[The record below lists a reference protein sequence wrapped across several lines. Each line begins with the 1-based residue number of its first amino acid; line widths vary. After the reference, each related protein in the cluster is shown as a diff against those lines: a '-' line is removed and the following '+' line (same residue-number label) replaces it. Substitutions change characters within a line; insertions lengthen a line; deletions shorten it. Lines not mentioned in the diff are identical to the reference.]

1 MEIYV
6 DIKFRGAEKDSEFW
20 IQLAEGLCDHKRGA
34 WLESQFER
42 FGEQASSLITQ
53 IMDECDKSNA
63 GGEALIFESWQ
74 RNGNQF
80 EICVNGGWIIFD
92 LLPKIR
98 ELLEV
103 CGVQD
108 LYMDDPEDNEC

>member
-1 MEIYV
+1 MEILV
-6 DIKFRGAEKDSEFW
+6 DIKFISPEKDVDFW
-20 IQLAEGLCDHKRGA
+20 GQLATGLCDHKRGV
-34 WLESQFER
+34 WLEEQFEH
-42 FGEQASSLITQ
+42 FGEQASSLITE

-63 GGEALIFESWQ
+63 SGEALIFESWE
-74 RNGNQF
+74 RDGNRF
-80 EICVNGGWIIFD
+80 EACINGGWIVFD

-98 ELLEV
+98 ELLEL

>member
-6 DIKFRGAEKDSEFW
+6 DIKFNSSEQDADFW
-20 IQLAEGLCDHKRGA
+20 AQLAEGLCRHKRGA
-34 WLESQFER
+34 WLEAQFER
-42 FGEQASSLITQ
+42 FGKQTASLITE

-63 GGEALIFESWQ
+63 GGDALIFEVWE
-74 RNGNQF
+74 RDGNHF
-80 EICVNGGWIIFD
+80 ETCVNGGWIIFD

-98 ELLEV
+98 LLLEL

-108 LYMDDPEDNEC
+108 LHIDDPEDDEC

>member
-6 DIKFRGAEKDSEFW
+6 DIKFISPEKDVEFW
-20 IQLAEGLCDHKRGA
+20 AQLAEGLCDHKRGA
-34 WLESQFER
+34 WLENQFDC
-42 FGEQASSLITQ
+42 FGEQASNLIAG
-53 IMDECDKSNA
+53 IMDECDKTNA
-63 GGEALIFESWQ
+63 GGDALIFEGWE
-74 RNGNQF
+74 RDGNQF
-80 EICVNGGWIIFD
+80 ETCVNGGWIIFD

-98 ELLEV
+98 QLLEL

>member
-1 MEIYV
+1 MEIQV
-6 DIKFRGAEKDSEFW
+6 EIKFISVEKDSEFW
-20 IQLAEGLCDHKRGA
+20 SQLAEGLCKHKRGA
-34 WLESQFER
+34 WLEEQFDR
-42 FGEQASSLITQ
+42 FGERASSLITQ

-63 GGEALIFESWQ
+63 GGEALIFEGWE
-74 RNGNQF
+74 RDGNRF
-80 EICVNGGWIIFD
+80 ETCVNGGWIIFD

>member
-1 MEIYV
+1 MEILV
-6 DIKFRGAEKDSEFW
+6 NIRFCSVENEVPFW
-20 IQLAEGLCDHKRGA
+20 AHLAKGLCDHKRGV
-34 WLESQFER
+34 WLEEQFER

-63 GGEALIFESWQ
+63 GGEALIFESWG
-74 RNGNQF
+74 RDGNQF

-98 ELLEV
+98 QLLEL
-103 CGVQD
+103 CGVQN
-108 LYMDDPEDNEC
+108 LYIDDPEEDEC